1 VSEVADRTDRVLV
14 IGAGPVGLCLARHL
28 KDAGIAYDHVDAS
41 DDVGG
46 NWHHG
51 VYKTAHIISSRKTT
65 EYADWPMPA
74 DYPDFPSRAQ
84 MAAYYQAYADSHGL
98 YDTLELHTEVARVG
112 SAPGSTWQVWLRP
125 SPSGR
130 VVANGAVPSSDD
142 AAPPEAT
149 DVRRYK
155 AVCVCNG
162 HHWSRRWPDYPGTFA
177 GEWMHSKDYKDPEQL
192 RGKRVLVIGGGNS
205 ACDVATEA
213 ARVGA
218 SSRISMR
225 RGYWIVPKT
234 TAGRPSVELLLP
246 WMPVWM
252 QRLIIRGVLAI
263 TVGPYERY
271 GLEHPDHKVFDKHPT
286 ISSEVLYY
294 LRQGTL
300 VARRDIER
308 FEGHDA
314 IFVDGTRETFDL
326 VVCGTGYHLSFPMLD
341 DGIVEVEGPVAQVY
355 GGCMP
360 ADYKGLYIV
369 GTMQVRYGLG
379 PVVTPLSQFLTRVIE
394 LQDTLEQPVGALLK
408 AMGEPI
414 PDTHLVDPHQSMR
427 RLRLGMKWLPR
438 TLPRLDKKLS
448 AKHGAHENPV
458 TVRPDERGAGTVAE
472 AA

>member
-1 VSEVADRTDRVLV
+1 VSEIDDRSDRVLV
-14 IGAGPVGLCLARHL
+14 IGAGPVGLCVARHL

-65 EYADWPMPA
+65 EYADWPMPD

-84 MAAYYQAYADSHGL
+84 MEAYYQAYASTHGL

-130 VVANGAVPSSDD
+130 VEANGAAPTDEQ
-142 AAPPEAT
+142 APPAT

-162 HHWSRRWPDYPGTFA
+162 HHWSRRWPEYPGTFT
-177 GEWMHSKDYKDPEQL
+177 GEWMHSKDYRDPEQL

-218 SSRISMR
+218 LSRISMR

-246 WMPVWM
+246 WMPVWL
-252 QRLIIRGVLAI
+252 QRLIIRLVLSV

-271 GLEHPDHKVFDKHPT
+271 GLEHPDHKVFDRHPT

-308 FEGHDA
+308 FDGQDVV
-314 IFVDGTRETFDL
+314 FVDGTRETFDM
-326 VVCGTGYHLSFPMLD
+326 VVCGTGFHLSFPMLD
-341 DGIVEVEGPVAQVY
+341 EGIVHVDGPVAQVY

-360 ADYKGLYIV
+360 ADYKGLYVV

-379 PVVTPLSQFLTRVIE
+379 PVVTPLSAFLTRVIQM
-394 LQDTLEQPVGALLK
+394 QDDLEHPVGALLK
-408 AMGEPI
+408 DLGEPV
-414 PDTHLVDPHQSMR
+414 PDSHLVDPHQSMR
-427 RLRLGMKWLPR
+427 RLRLGMKWLPKV
-438 TLPRLDKKLS
+438 LPRADRKRT
-448 AKHGAHENPV
+448 AKVGSHDNPV
-458 TVRPDERGAGTVAE
+458 TVHEADVATDALSE